1 MAFQF
6 PKRILE
12 EGAEPQI
19 DKINNTCRRSLLD
32 DVKAALQ
39 DEYEEVLKDPVFGPL
54 LAIIDNQLIYSGKI
68 IHSFICK
75 QLKVSKLHELWFL
88 FAKRPLRFSAQEFHA
103 VTGLKFKEEPDIDFN
118 DWKDDKGFWAQV
130 LRKNRKVNLF
140 AVRTKHLKECKQWS
154 YVDRIRLVYL
164 CIIHGFLVARD
175 SRVYIPHEYIRM
187 VMDFEKMRMFPWG
200 LHAYDVLVESVIKAR
215 TYVHLKN
222 SYVLDGFSY
231 ALQIWIMEAIPDIG
245 SLVGK
250 KIRKNMTKVRCRN
263 WKGSGKV
270 SYTDIIS
277 LESHFN
283 KGELFPFISA
293 TGNNDVIFNQEFVR
307 EDEKKDERIS
317 RVVALITAKQDWS
330 EFVWEVEAL
339 PRHGELSD
347 SEEDGEN
354 VGVDVEHVTDTHVD
368 EAPVVA
374 RMGKRLVN
382 DPGVE
387 SRKKQLL
394 CQRAAEHSSGISNE
408 VKTFIE
414 GLFTS
419 AFNSFKEVVQKDIH
433 HRFDKVE
440 KEMAQLNQVVS
451 QIRGPSEMVEK
462 ERASIIPCP
471 SSSIG
476 KDQEKSSQSPSAAK
490 KKGKGKVD
498 EVVVPPIARRSPR
511 QARKEFE
518 TDDMMDFLKK
528 LSQRSNTHGEP
539 PSKNEEMGTQE
550 DLLDAMGNLSQAS
563 YVDGFDLS
571 QRISG
576 EEAAEWV
583 TPLRSFK
590 PAGWKTPTLKYIEL
604 PEDRMNDV
612 DYSLVFLPEDLWA
625 KLIEWCSTSKQQ
637 LRIGPSIFNKE
648 LAERVMGPA
657 MWLKN
662 YEIDAMLYLFREK
675 TTLQRLNQ
683 SKVAF
688 MSCLFRLMWD
698 LDVNRMYVPLLVHGN
713 RWISMCVSFVTRS
726 IEVFDF
732 AGMKHPKDMEPF
744 THLIPR
750 IVKAVQSSQKK
761 GFTVKPYTVTYAPMP
776 FLNKTSSDCGV
787 YALKHIF

>member
-1 MAFQF
+1 MVTCIQKLKLTLGDNASIVNDTSYFTSWIDAAIRRKIQHLD
-6 PKRILE
+6 LE
-12 EGAEPQI
+12 WPEYGYFTHSRLRLHSCETLVFLRLFKVFLDDAVFVVLPCLKTMYLEQNWYPSEATLKKLISSCPVLESLKIVSSNI
-19 DKINNTCRRSLLD
+19 DAQVYRVHSRSLKNLNI
-32 DVKAALQ
+32 
-39 DEYEEVLKDPVFGPL
+39 ERRTLKVFNGVSGIVIDAPL
-54 LAIIDNQLIYSGKI
+54 LCSLSIDDDESK
-68 IHSFICK
+68 SFI
-75 QLKVSKLHELWFL
+75 VNNFESNAKLNISLNY
-88 FAKRPLRFSAQEFHA
+88 
-103 VTGLKFKEEPDIDFN
+103 G
-118 DWKDDKGFWAQV
+118 
-130 LRKNRKVNLF
+130 
-140 AVRTKHLKECKQWS
+140 
-154 YVDRIRLVYL
+154 
-164 CIIHGFLVARD
+164 
-175 SRVYIPHEYIRM
+175 
-187 VMDFEKMRMFPWG
+187 
-200 LHAYDVLVESVIKAR
+200 
-215 TYVHLKN
+215 
-222 SYVLDGFSY
+222 
-231 ALQIWIMEAIPDIG
+231 
-245 SLVGK
+245 LVGSD
-250 KIRKNMTKVRCRN
+250 IRTNVSSRSSIGDFLSGISRIGDMT
-263 WKGSGKV
+263 
-270 SYTDIIS
+270 IS
-277 LESHFN
+277 QSTFQ
-283 KGELFPFISA
+283 GELFPFISA

-354 VGVDVEHVTDTHVD
+354 VGVEVEHVTDTHVD

-394 CQRAAEHSSGISNE
+394 CQRAAEHNSGISSE

-451 QIRGPSEMVEK
+451 QIRGPSEMVGK
-462 ERASIIPCP
+462 ERASVIPCP

-490 KKGKGKVD
+490 KKGKDKVD

-511 QARKEFE
+511 QARKELE
-518 TDDMMDFLKK
+518 TDDMMDFLNK

-563 YVDGFDLS
+563 YVDGFDPS
-571 QRISG
+571 QKISG

-590 PAGWKTPTLKYIEL
+590 PAGWKTPTLKDIEL

-648 LAERVMGPA
+648 LAERVMGPS

-675 TTLQRLNQ
+675 TTLQRWNQ

-688 MSCLFRLMWD
+688 MSCLFSNQMKNAYKVFKND
-698 LDVNRMYVPLLVHGN
+698 IKKFMVEGLLHQYGMGELPAHG
-713 RWISMCVSFVTRS
+713 RT
-726 IEVFDF
+726 
-732 AGMKHPKDMEPF
+732 
-744 THLIPR
+744 
-750 IVKAVQSSQKK
+750 
-761 GFTVKPYTVTYAPMP
+761 
-776 FLNKTSSDCGV
+776 
-787 YALKHIF
+787 

>member
-1 MAFQF
+1 
-6 PKRILE
+6 
-12 EGAEPQI
+12 
-19 DKINNTCRRSLLD
+19 
-32 DVKAALQ
+32 
-39 DEYEEVLKDPVFGPL
+39 
-54 LAIIDNQLIYSGKI
+54 
-68 IHSFICK
+68 
-75 QLKVSKLHELWFL
+75 
-88 FAKRPLRFSAQEFHA
+88 
-103 VTGLKFKEEPDIDFN
+103 
-118 DWKDDKGFWAQV
+118 
-130 LRKNRKVNLF
+130 
-140 AVRTKHLKECKQWS
+140 
-154 YVDRIRLVYL
+154 
-164 CIIHGFLVARD
+164 
-175 SRVYIPHEYIRM
+175 
-187 VMDFEKMRMFPWG
+187 
-200 LHAYDVLVESVIKAR
+200 
-215 TYVHLKN
+215 
-222 SYVLDGFSY
+222 
-231 ALQIWIMEAIPDIG
+231 
-245 SLVGK
+245 
-250 KIRKNMTKVRCRN
+250 MTKVRCRN

-354 VGVDVEHVTDTHVD
+354 VGVEVEHVTDTHVD

-625 KLIEWCSTSKQQ
+625 KLIEWCSTSKHRTCNGTCNVAEELCMDLNVVNDGNIREARQKIAYDLWEAANDPVLISEWHSSL
-637 LRIGPSIFNKE
+637 LRILPHVLQLQFNDVIS
-648 LAERVMGPA
+648 VM
-657 MWLKN
+657 
-662 YEIDAMLYLFREK
+662 
-675 TTLQRLNQ
+675 
-683 SKVAF
+683 
-688 MSCLFRLMWD
+688 
-698 LDVNRMYVPLLVHGN
+698 
-713 RWISMCVSFVTRS
+713 
-726 IEVFDF
+726 
-732 AGMKHPKDMEPF
+732 
-744 THLIPR
+744 
-750 IVKAVQSSQKK
+750 
-761 GFTVKPYTVTYAPMP
+761 
-776 FLNKTSSDCGV
+776 
-787 YALKHIF
+787 